1 MLSCHKPSICKK
13 KKKKSLSS
21 KCNKG
26 EHDKMRSA
34 CILVNQKMLDV
45 INYGAKDSV
54 ASNQFQ
60 DQLLAE
66 YLRRFKTSSWAS
78 ALAIL
83 KIIDVRPKNMHL

>member
-1 MLSCHKPSICKK
+1 
-13 KKKKSLSS
+13 
-21 KCNKG
+21 
-26 EHDKMRSA
+26 MRSA

-54 ASNQFQ
+54 APNQFQ